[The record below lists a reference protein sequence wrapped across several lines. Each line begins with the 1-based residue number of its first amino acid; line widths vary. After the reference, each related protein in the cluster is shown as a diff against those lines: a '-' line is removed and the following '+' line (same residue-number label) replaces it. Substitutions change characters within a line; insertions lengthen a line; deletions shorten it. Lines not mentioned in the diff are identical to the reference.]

1 MQNKKTKEAKTK
13 SVDRSDIGKLS
24 GKAISLFFMV
34 NSMKELLE
42 TPQSIMPTQAIAKR
56 YVELRD
62 ILKEIQPESTNMIPV
77 IETEKVKIE
86 ELKIGFQMMYAVC
99 IPFILDYSQQF
110 KELLDM
116 VRTFLPSNPQSQ
128 DFLSAHRD
136 LIFALGLGEEW
147 ASAALFLSLLEIMFN
162 EKLVQLGEPRDKVND
177 MSFQNKVKNLSS
189 KASANGIQID
199 SLFAESFYKIRN
211 RVLHEGRSPTSD
223 ELQSIS
229 DFVHKLYQSITQ
241 IK

>member
-162 EKLVQLGEPRDKVND
+162 EKLVQLGSVQRWRL
-177 MSFQNKVKNLSS
+177 SLHLLLSS
-189 KASANGIQID
+189 GLFSFPDRDAYHWMGNIGIYCCLCG
-199 SLFAESFYKIRN
+199 SGAW
-211 RVLHEGRSPTSD
+211 
-223 ELQSIS
+223 
-229 DFVHKLYQSITQ
+229 
-241 IK
+241 

>member
-1 MQNKKTKEAKTK
+1 VQNKKTKGSETK
-13 SVDRSDIGKLS
+13 STDRSDLSELS

-56 YVELRD
+56 YVELRG
-62 ILKEIQPESTNMIPV
+62 ILKEVQPESTKMIPE
-77 IETEKVKIE
+77 IDPEGVKIE
-86 ELKIGFQMMYAVC
+86 ELRIGFQMMFAAC

-110 KELLDM
+110 KELLDA
-116 VRTFLPSNPQSQ
+116 VQTFQPSNAQSQ

-147 ASAALFLSLLEIMFN
+147 ASAALFLSLLEIMIN
-162 EKLVQLGEPRDKVND
+162 EKLVQLGESRDKVND
-177 MSFQNKVKNLSS
+177 MSFQTKVKDLSS
-189 KASANGIQID
+189 KASDNGAQIN

-211 RVLHEGRSPTSD
+211 RVLHEGRSPNSD

-229 DFVHKLYQSITQ
+229 SFVHKFYQSITQ